1 MGIDFVNI
9 SKYTLL
15 ISLVI
20 IIAGVIAIGVN
31 GLNYGIDFAGGAM
44 IYVNI
49 GQEYDIDDVRA
60 IISDSGAQAEASY
73 AGEKNQDVLIRM
85 RVDEGYKE
93 IEEDIVEKLS
103 EKYGITVDQVNIDMV
118 GPSIGR
124 ELTLN
129 AIKSIAISWALILI
143 YVWIR
148 FEIRSGV
155 IAIVALIHDMLIM
168 FSFVAISQMQINSS
182 FVAAILTI
190 IGYSINDT
198 IVIFDRIR
206 ENTRRHGRRLSHK
219 EIVNESV
226 NKSLSRTLNTSLT
239 TLFTIT
245 AVYVL
250 GVESIREFTLPI
262 IVGLLAGTYSSVF
275 IAGPLWAIWS
285 EGDKAALT
293 K

>member
-1 MGIDFVNI
+1 MNIDFVNI

-15 ISLVI
+15 ISIVI
-20 IIAGVIAIGVN
+20 IIAGFIAIGIN

-49 GQEYDIDDVRA
+49 GQEYDIDDIRT

-85 RVDEGYKE
+85 RVEEGYEE
-93 IEEDIVEKLS
+93 IEEEIMQRLSDKYDITDE
-103 EKYGITVDQVNIDMV
+103 QVNIDMV

-129 AIKSIAISWALILI
+129 AIKSIVISWALILI

-148 FEIRSGV
+148 FELRSGV

-168 FSFVAISQMQINSS
+168 FSFVAITQMQINSS

-206 ENTRRHGRRLSHK
+206 ENTKRHGRRLSHS
-219 EIVNESV
+219 EIVNGSI
-226 NKSLSRTLNTSLT
+226 NKTLSRTLNTSLT
-239 TLFTIT
+239 TLFTII
-245 AVYVL
+245 AVYML
-250 GVESIREFTLPI
+250 GVESIKEFTLPI
-262 IVGLLAGTYSSVF
+262 IVGLIAGTYSSVF
-275 IAGPLWAIWS
+275 VAGPLWAIWT
-285 EGDKAALT
+285 EGDSAVF
-293 K
+293 